1 MLILSFDPKE
11 INKSLITV
19 LNDRA
24 KDVITQR
31 YGIGKYP
38 EKKTLEAIG
47 QVYGITRERVRQLEN
62 FALNTIRQSNNFKNQ
77 EEKLAELESFI
88 SKKGGV
94 LSENEILDLLSEDG
108 DQQTKNNIYFLLV
121 LGEDF
126 VKIKEDD
133 YFHHRWTTSEEKS
146 KKIHEILDE
155 LHKKITKDVLLAEKE
170 IISIIQD
177 YSKDILGDKVKDD
190 TAISW
195 LKMSKMVG
203 KNVLGEWGNMK
214 SENIKPRGVRDL
226 AFTVLRKN
234 GSPMHFSEI
243 TKAISDI
250 FPRKAHSATVHNELI
265 KDSRFI
271 LVGRGMYAL
280 KEWGYASG
288 TVRQIIK
295 NILKASGP
303 LHREEIVKKVL
314 KERYVK
320 ENTILVNLQNSKYFK
335 RNKNG
340 AYSVV

>member
-11 INKSLITV
+11 INKNLITV

-24 KDVITQR
+24 KDIITQR
-31 YGIGKYP
+31 YGLGKSS
-38 EKKTLEAIG
+38 ERKTLEAIG
-47 QVYGITRERVRQLEN
+47 QIYDITRERVRQLEN
-62 FALNTIRQSNNFKNQ
+62 FSLNTIRQSKSFKNQ
-77 EEKLAELESFI
+77 EEALAELNDFI
-88 SKKGGV
+88 SKKGGI
-94 LSENEILDLLSEDG
+94 LSENEILDLLSGNG

-126 VKIKEDD
+126 TKIKEDD
-133 YFHHRWTTSEEKS
+133 SYHHRWTTSEEKS
-146 KKIHEILDE
+146 KKIHEILDG
-155 LHKKITKDVLLAEKE
+155 LHKKITQDVLLAEKE

-177 YSKDILGDKVKDD
+177 YAKDILGDKVKDD
-190 TAISW
+190 TALSW

-203 KNVLGEWGNMK
+203 KNVLGEWGNVK

-250 FPRKAHSATVHNELI
+250 FPKKAHPATVHNELI
-265 KDSRFI
+265 KDPRFV

-280 KEWGYASG
+280 KEWGYAPG

-303 LHREEIVKKVL
+303 LRKEEIVKKVL
-314 KERYVK
+314 KERYVR